1 MSESANISIITP
13 SESTESTKV
22 VPESI
27 RQQRG
32 LIYENFRSLAEK
44 FEQYTIWNRSNPFLS
59 VDVTCNLEALNEL
72 RIKVLPLLR
81 QQLNTLPKL
90 LDPSEVLEDMNA
102 SQLQR
107 IIEIQSEL
115 DRTTDQV
122 SSLAPGLRRET
133 DSLATRADD
142 QDSKESK
149 YWRRQGLSNK
159 LRLMKH
165 QLFLIFNLCS
175 QTTKGFQLASS
186 SSTTRETENP
196 TVVAAPLHPQD
207 YNFNDDPDPCGI
219 VGRTGHVV
227 DSIGHAMR
235 WMISHE
241 FILVQEHWHTSV
253 YSCDQQ
259 LIELTQLINRA
270 LRPPKP
276 EDVGKSSRGP
286 GTRNLKKHATPLAQ
300 SFIPLTKL
308 SRIFLKK
315 LAKEALNK
323 IPSKPYTNMS
333 SCQLTTLSHS
343 GRSMD
348 SGYYDM
354 MRFIAEYDMNN
365 AIHERNPPESIED
378 ILCDVVRSLDSSVLL
393 VITHVIPLIPDS
405 ISSPNLLQNYLT
417 QWTNLFLLATQNCIR
432 AADSYNAAQS
442 AETDE

>member
-1 MSESANISIITP
+1 
-13 SESTESTKV
+13 
-22 VPESI
+22 
-27 RQQRG
+27 
-32 LIYENFRSLAEK
+32 
-44 FEQYTIWNRSNPFLS
+44 
-59 VDVTCNLEALNEL
+59 
-72 RIKVLPLLR
+72 
-81 QQLNTLPKL
+81 
-90 LDPSEVLEDMNA
+90 
-102 SQLQR
+102 
-107 IIEIQSEL
+107 
-115 DRTTDQV
+115 
-122 SSLAPGLRRET
+122 
-133 DSLATRADD
+133 
-142 QDSKESK
+142 
-149 YWRRQGLSNK
+149 
-159 LRLMKH
+159 
-165 QLFLIFNLCS
+165 
-175 QTTKGFQLASS
+175 
-186 SSTTRETENP
+186 
-196 TVVAAPLHPQD
+196 
-207 YNFNDDPDPCGI
+207 
-219 VGRTGHVV
+219 
-227 DSIGHAMR
+227 
-235 WMISHE
+235 MISHE

-270 LRPPKP
+270 LCPPKP

-286 GTRNLKKHATPLAQ
+286 GTRSLKKHATPLAQ

-308 SRIFLKK
+308 SRIFLKQ

-365 AIHERNPPESIED
+365 AIHERNPLESIED